1 MAVKKSKLREIDGSK
16 YSFEFEAN
24 KLIGIKK
31 EGENGNLSQINPNT
45 IVFDDVSGST
55 EALNEYNIN
64 KHGSNDDAYEDSID
78 KADRG
83 ELSTYYNVQAKKED
97 NKLFVSPAQNNQERR

>member
-31 EGENGNLSQINPNT
+31 EGENGNLSSVNPNT
-45 IVFDDVSGST
+45 ILFDDISSST
-55 EALNEYNIN
+55 EALNQI
-64 KHGSNDDAYEDSID
+64 
-78 KADRG
+78 
-83 ELSTYYNVQAKKED
+83 
-97 NKLFVSPAQNNQERR
+97 